1 MSDPPPTPHPPTSPD
16 LIAIGE
22 VSTSHGVHGQ
32 LRVTMLTD
40 FPERWRALKQ
50 VYLTPPPGG
59 RGAPAPQP
67 YTITQTKILGGARG
81 TRRMR
86 LADPDDVRTG
96 PWGGQVHQILL
107 KLAGVD
113 DRDAADLLRGYSVQ
127 IPRADAWPLPPGTF
141 YTFQLLKL
149 PVITTADAPVGT
161 VTDVITTGSNDVYV
175 VRTPD
180 GGELLVPAIK
190 DIVTEINP
198 AAGYIRIEDPA
209 TWAPEDEPPP
219 APRPARKPR

>member
-1 MSDPPPTPHPPTSPD
+1 MSDPTPQSPTPSPD

-22 VSTSHGVHGQ
+22 VSAAHGVHGQ

-40 FPERWRALKQ
+40 FPERWRGLKQ

-59 RGAPAPQP
+59 RGPLAPQL

-86 LADPDDVRTG
+86 LADPEDVRTG

-113 DRDAADLLRGYSVQ
+113 DRDAAALLRGYSVQ

-141 YTFQLLKL
+141 YTFQLLNL

-175 VRTPD
+175 VATPT
-180 GGELLVPAIK
+180 GQELLVPAIK
-190 DIVTEINP
+190 EIVAEINP
-198 AAGYIRIEDPA
+198 AAGYIRIQDPA

-219 APRPARKPR
+219 APRLPRKPR